1 MSSLFI
7 PKLQGDGLDLRRYVP
22 GKGVRELW
30 WHQAHQIADI
40 AAQCVR
46 CLQQP
51 FANAAV
57 TGRGSPDPFQIVGL
71 QLLAVLRCEDPK
83 VSFVGVDDGLRQA
96 GAVKVSSDLGEMRV
110 GGFGWQTVLH
120 PARFAVAWAV
130 PLRFQLNAADIVWLA
145 KEGQVTARYL
155 CLDFPLTLYCVDAS
169 QRLSEA
175 V

>member
-1 MSSLFI
+1 MISTVPIVIEKVSRHFINSSSLLMSSLFI

-57 TGRGSPDPFQIVGL
+57 TGRGSPDPF
-71 QLLAVLRCEDPK
+71 
-83 VSFVGVDDGLRQA
+83 
-96 GAVKVSSDLGEMRV
+96 
-110 GGFGWQTVLH
+110 
-120 PARFAVAWAV
+120 
-130 PLRFQLNAADIVWLA
+130 
-145 KEGQVTARYL
+145 
-155 CLDFPLTLYCVDAS
+155 
-169 QRLSEA
+169 
-175 V
+175 